1 VLIVVSRNVGRRDLA
16 FETASFVTKNAV
28 SATYLVYGKE
38 GRQVDGHPARKLTVR
53 CASGSSGSLLEAQP
67 ATCCVSVF
75 SPALGVTAES
85 GMEKEYQLTGEPDSE
100 SCTRSFDGAVAQHLD
115 KPTCGFVFK
124 SEVSLGTGPLS
135 RLLRSLSWNFSISAE
150 LRWVSLSSRRRIG
163 SQPPLRLNPN
173 GSFYAGDWLIV
184 PDLNKVERNGNIS
197 HLEPKA
203 MEVLVYLSREP
214 GKVISKQELLGNIWR
229 DTFVTDDV
237 LKVCIWQ
244 LRRIFQDDCKNPQ
257 VIETIPKSGY
267 RLLLSVHET
276 NN

>member
-1 VLIVVSRNVGRRDLA
+1 VHRHS
-16 FETASFVTKNAV
+16 
-28 SATYLVYGKE
+28 
-38 GRQVDGHPARKLTVR
+38 ARKLTVR
-53 CASGSSGSLLEAQP
+53 CASGSGGSLLEAQP
-67 ATCCVSVF
+67 ATYCVSVF
-75 SPALGVTAES
+75 FPALGVNAES
-85 GMEKEYQLTGEPDSE
+85 GMEKEYQLTDEPDCE
-100 SCTRSFDGAVAQHLD
+100 SCTRSFDGVAAQHLD
-115 KPTCGFVFK
+115 KPRRGFVFK
-124 SEVSLGTGPLS
+124 SQLSWGTGPLS
-135 RLLRSLSWNFSISAE
+135 HLLRSLSWNFSISAE

-163 SQPPLRLNPN
+163 PHPPLRLNPN

-184 PDLNKVERNGNIS
+184 PELNKVERNGNIS

-214 GKVISKQELLGNIWR
+214 GKVVSKQELIGNIWH

-267 RLLLSVHET
+267 RLLLPVHET